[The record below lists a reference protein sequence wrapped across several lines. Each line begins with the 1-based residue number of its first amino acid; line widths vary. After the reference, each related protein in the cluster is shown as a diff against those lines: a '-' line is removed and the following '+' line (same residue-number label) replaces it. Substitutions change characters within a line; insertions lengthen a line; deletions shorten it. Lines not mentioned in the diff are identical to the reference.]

1 MKFFLFSGVSG
12 MLYLDM
18 RKLLISLFVALTVIT
33 FGITPDILAVEKGL
47 TKESAE
53 NALKGIIPDVKILD
67 IRPAQVEGL
76 WEVAIETRGQKGV
89 VYLDSTGH
97 YGIFGSILDL
107 KTKTNFTQDRNS
119 ELNKVDVSQIPLD
132 DAIVM
137 GDKNAK
143 YHIIVFDDPM

>member
-1 MKFFLFSGVSG
+1 
-12 MLYLDM
+12 MLYFRM
-18 RKLLISLFVALTVIT
+18 RKLLISFFIALTVIT
-33 FGITPDILAVEKGL
+33 FGITPDILAAEKGL

-53 NALKGIIPDVKILD
+53 SALRGIIPDVKILD

-89 VYLDSTGH
+89 VYVDSTGH
-97 YGIFGSILDL
+97 YGVFGSILDL
-107 KTKTNFTQDRNS
+107 KTKTNFTQERNS

-132 DAIVM
+132 DAVVM

-143 YHIIVFDDPM
+143 YRIIVFDDPM

>member
-1 MKFFLFSGVSG
+1 
-12 MLYLDM
+12 M
-18 RKLLISLFVALTVIT
+18 RKLLVSFFIALTVLT
-33 FGITPDILAVEKGL
+33 FGIASAIIAAEKNL

-53 NALKGIIPDVKILD
+53 SALKGIIPDVQVLE
-67 IRPAQVEGL
+67 IRPAPVEGL

-89 VYLDSTGH
+89 VYVDSSGH
-97 YGIFGSILDL
+97 YGVFGSILDL
-107 KTKTNFTQDRNS
+107 KTKTNFTQERNS

-143 YHIIVFDDPM
+143 YRIIVFDDPM

>member
-1 MKFFLFSGVSG
+1 
-12 MLYLDM
+12 M
-18 RKLLISLFVALTVIT
+18 RKLLINFIVVLTVVT
-33 FGITPDILAVEKGL
+33 FGITISCAAEKSP

-53 NALKGIIPDVKILD
+53 NALKVLIPDAKILD
-67 IRPAQVEGL
+67 VHPAQVEGL

-89 VYLDSTGH
+89 VYLDSAQH

-107 KTKTNFTQDRNS
+107 KTKTNLTQERNS

-132 DAIVM
+132 DALVM

-143 YHIIVFDDPM
+143 YRAIVFDDPQ

>member
-1 MKFFLFSGVSG
+1 
-12 MLYLDM
+12 MLYFCM
-18 RKLLISLFVALTVIT
+18 RKLLISFFIALTVIT
-33 FGITPDILAVEKGL
+33 FGIVPDILAAEKGL

-53 NALKGIIPDVKILD
+53 SALKGMIPDVKVLD
-67 IRPAQVEGL
+67 IRPAQVKGL

-89 VYLDSTGH
+89 VYVNSTGQ
-97 YGIFGSILDL
+97 YGVFGSILDL
-107 KTKTNFTQDRNS
+107 KTKTNFTQERNS

-143 YHIIVFDDPM
+143 YHIIVFDDPQ

>member
-1 MKFFLFSGVSG
+1 MKFFLFSGVSD
-12 MLYLDM
+12 MLYFRM
-18 RKLLISLFVALTVIT
+18 RKLLISFFIALTVIT
-33 FGITPDILAVEKGL
+33 FGITPDILAAEKGL

-53 NALKGIIPDVKILD
+53 SALKGIIPDVKILD

-97 YGIFGSILDL
+97 YGVFGSILDL
-107 KTKTNFTQDRNS
+107 KTKTNFTQERNS

-143 YHIIVFDDPM
+143 YRIIVFDDPM